1 MVRRLSALTRRCGCG
16 HYMFVNCA
24 PAKCFCLPD
33 IGRHRRLCA
42 RGNGRGNGGAMRNC
56 CPRAR
61 LALRFW
67 RGVVLARGWLCV
79 PVAALFLGSRLLFVL
94 RQTGRLAICSVPI
107 LPGRD
112 RLRAFSQCRCGY
124 LPLWVHFG
132 FGCFF
137 MAISTGYRGAEDG
150 DTVPAARPL
159 CVFAQ
164 AHWPC
169 YAFRREY
176 VGAARPKPAPKSLRL
191 SGLSSG
197 AGRVR
202 KCISR
207 GGAVLVRIRAAVIR
221 VHGKTRRTPIYGS
234 AGRAV

>member
-1 MVRRLSALTRRCGCG
+1 MLRLAGFSS
-16 HYMFVNCA
+16 
-24 PAKCFCLPD
+24 
-33 IGRHRRLCA
+33 GRGDCA
-42 RGNGRGNGGAMRNC
+42 RGGWSAGRCGS
-56 CPRAR
+56 
-61 LALRFW
+61 
-67 RGVVLARGWLCV
+67 
-79 PVAALFLGSRLLFVL
+79 VAAVCLGSRLTLRFYWNVLPSVHACLFSFVRKKETACGVL
-94 RQTGRLAICSVPI
+94 RFYSA
-107 LPGRD
+107 GRD
-112 RLRAFSQCRCGY
+112 RLRAFSQCRCSY
-124 LPLWVHFG
+124 MPLWVHFG

-150 DTVPAARPL
+150 DTGPAARPL

-164 AHWPC
+164 PHWRC
-169 YAFRREY
+169 CAFRGEY
-176 VGAARPKPAPKSLRL
+176 AGAARPKPAPKSLRL